1 MNTDYA
7 RKNQQIANSYYNR
20 GLEMAKERDLSGA
33 ALYLK
38 RALQFNKY
46 HTDARNLLGLIFYEM
61 GETSD
66 ALTQWVI
73 SINLQPDGNRADYY
87 LDEVQRK
94 PGQLEIASQMVKKFN
109 QALFHAQGGSD
120 DLAVL
125 QLKRIVEEKPN
136 FVKAHL
142 LLALLYME
150 HGDYTKAGKSLFKVL
165 QIDKTNQK
173 AQRYMEYVKSRT
185 GKADVEKRK
194 MKNAF
199 SHREMQDDDVI
210 LPPTYK
216 ENTGWQSII
225 NIAIGL
231 VLGAVLVVFMVMPAR
246 ERSLNYEHNQEMRAY
261 ADKLNLANQKADS
274 LQKEADQYRQEKE
287 AAEENLSSL
296 MGDSDSTLSQYGT
309 MVQIL
314 NAWRKGDIQ
323 TAVQLYI
330 GLDQSKITDES
341 MAGVLGELQA
351 EMNASAPAV
360 LESLGAQS
368 TAAGDYDTALHYY
381 EKYMEINDKN
391 PQIIFNMAMIYKT
404 KGDEE
409 TADQLFGQVIMNFAD
424 SPLAESARAERGY

>member
-1 MNTDYA
+1 MDYLQKIQFA
-7 RKNQQIANSYYNR
+7 ANSYYNR

-73 SINLQPDGNRADYY
+73 SINLQPEKNLADHY

-94 PGQLEIASQMVKKFN
+94 PGQLEIASQTIKKYN

-246 ERSLNYEHNQEMRAY
+246 ERSLNYEHNQEMCAY

-274 LQKEADQYRQEKE
+274 LQEEADQYRQEKE
-287 AAEENLSSL
+287 AAEENLNSL

-309 MVQIL
+309 MVQIV

-323 TAVQLYI
+323 TAVELYI

-424 SPLAESARAERGY
+424 SPLAETARAERGY